1 MGLEAELEDKGGLE
15 AELEDRGGAR
25 NRAGGQG
32 WG

>member
-25 NRAGGQG
+25 SRAGG
-32 WG
+32 